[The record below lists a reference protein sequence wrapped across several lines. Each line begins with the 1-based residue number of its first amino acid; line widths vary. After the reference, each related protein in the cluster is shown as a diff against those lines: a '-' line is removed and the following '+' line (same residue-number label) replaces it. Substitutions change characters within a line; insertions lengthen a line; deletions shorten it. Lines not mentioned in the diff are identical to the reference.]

1 MTNKTHDKF
10 EESVRVTTVANIQ
23 AYADEHGTG
32 DFEATAPQAIAGS
45 IFIAA
50 DVLRTMG
57 HGPASVALMLR
68 NIADALDEYQATEA

>member
-45 IFIAA
+45 IFIASE
-50 DVLRTMG
+50 VLRTMG

-68 NIADALDEYQATEA
+68 NIADALDDYQATEA